1 MLEKVTSTTKLLEL
15 YFLDKNIYR
24 QNVDVGF
31 AIGHVIRQLKKDGKI
46 NNASAIKFKSDARN
60 FLATLCNH
68 IVNKSPL
75 QSHFARCTRALNPV
89 NMVDTPE
96 SCKNL
101 FDRMLQKLVEYKHI
115 QPTIADGA
123 KQELNVFL
131 TFVVKENKS
140 EFRNFDLNVSRLD
153 VFFMRFLKDNNRY
166 KNLLSVVKL
175 IMTFAHGQS
184 EVERGFSINEHLLAD
199 NMKMETLIA
208 QRKVMDYM
216 KKNNFQPHSLPIS

>member
-75 QSHFARCTRALNPV
+75 QSHFAHCTRALNPV

-131 TFVVKENKS
+131 TFAVKENKS

-175 IMTFAHGQS
+175 IMT
-184 EVERGFSINEHLLAD
+184 LAQKLNVD
-199 NMKMETLIA
+199 LASMKT
-208 QRKVMDYM
+208 
-216 KKNNFQPHSLPIS
+216 F